1 MHLLGVQEVVEQGIL
16 IPDNALV
23 YISGRVGI
31 AFRLSSMTAE
41 ETKAHIC
48 QHISPYLSVFASS
61 SPMQIGSDF
70 VRTLSLYGMTLRT
83 ARLEEIGTL
92 LVVTRR
98 VRHFE
103 RYLCSQAEKQKNK

>member
-41 ETKAHIC
+41 ETKEHVC
-48 QHISPYLSVFASS
+48 
-61 SPMQIGSDF
+61 
-70 VRTLSLYGMTLRT
+70 
-83 ARLEEIGTL
+83 
-92 LVVTRR
+92 
-98 VRHFE
+98 
-103 RYLCSQAEKQKNK
+103 